1 MPGSRGLLVDINHA
15 FEQGQTAIANPDI
28 IEMVQ
33 RSQLIE
39 PLTDGRFNPAIG
51 ALIRLWGF
59 HTSDYPIIGP
69 PPSQLQIDTMLARS
83 PSSLDIHIDGLTMRS
98 ENPAVQLDFG
108 GIAKGHAV
116 DLTIRHLRK
125 MGIRNAIVN
134 AGGDLR
140 AMGNHGSRPWRVAV
154 QKPGGGS
161 IGYIEVL
168 GDEVIFTSGNYE
180 RFREDQTE
188 RYPHIIDP
196 STGWPAKDIASVTI
210 ITDDGLLADAAATAL
225 VVAGLDEWS
234 EVARALGLNQ
244 VAIVDESGT
253 IYLTPQMQQRIH
265 FSDDEHKTIV
275 VNTQ

>member
-1 MPGSRGLLVDINHA
+1 M
-15 FEQGQTAIANPDI
+15 
-28 IEMVQ
+28 
-33 RSQLIE
+33 
-39 PLTDGRFNPAIG
+39 
-51 ALIRLWGF
+51 
-59 HTSDYPIIGP
+59 
-69 PPSQLQIDTMLARS
+69 
-83 PSSLDIHIDGLTMRS
+83 PSSM
-98 ENPAVQLDFG
+98 PAVTWAQWVTTVTG
-108 GIAKGHAV
+108 
-116 DLTIRHLRK
+116 
-125 MGIRNAIVN
+125 
-134 AGGDLR
+134 
-140 AMGNHGSRPWRVAV
+140 
-154 QKPGGGS
+154 PGGLQCRNLVAAVS
-161 IGYIEVL
+161 GYIEVL